1 MNKRMNGPWRKK
13 TISHNTLIYLK
24 MSQKTGSKVTRWCIT
39 LKLCMSVLVFGYFQV
54 IRQLCSACVSWVHGD
69 EHTAGRVERELGS
82 LEHKRLHVSH
92 YGLLNTQNLLS
103 DHRQHLHLTESNKH
117 GGTN

>member
-1 MNKRMNGPWRKK
+1 MNGPWRKK

-24 MSQKTGSKVTRWCIT
+24 MSQKTGSRK
-39 LKLCMSVLVFGYFQV
+39 LVFGYFQV
-54 IRQLCSACVSWVHGD
+54 IRQLCSACISWVHGD